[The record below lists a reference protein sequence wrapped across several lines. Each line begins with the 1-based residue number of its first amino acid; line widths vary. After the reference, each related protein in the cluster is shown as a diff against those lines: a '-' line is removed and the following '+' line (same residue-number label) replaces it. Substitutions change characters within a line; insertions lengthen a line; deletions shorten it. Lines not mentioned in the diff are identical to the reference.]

1 MLTIAETIEVGY
13 MSVPLAINAN
23 ARGNLFGPKLTA
35 PTSPLT
41 ILMATQAL
49 EWGSDG
55 GQDAEGLRNL
65 ANYTYWLC
73 GKYGLQAQ
81 YIIGLNNGGGTVV
94 PGGGFTRPTQI
105 DFEVD
110 STSFIPEGTTT
121 KQFPSSWIG
130 FDILFNRNAIAQNT
144 VVVTDNTYYSWDR
157 TTAFLTLLG
166 PAPANGAAQSTEI
179 FQFSPV

>member
-1 MLTIAETIEVGY
+1 MLTIAETIQVGY

-49 EWGSDG
+49 EWGNDG

-73 GKYGLQAQ
+73 GKYGLEAQ
-81 YIIGLNNGGGTVV
+81 YIIGLNNGGGSVI
-94 PGGGFTRPTQI
+94 PGGGFTIPSRLDFLVSVSSFLPTGT
-105 DFEVD
+105 
-110 STSFIPEGTTT
+110 TSFTFPAEWAGFNMDFIRGGVPQTTLVT
-121 KQFPSSWIG
+121 QSTYFSW
-130 FDILFNRNAIAQNT
+130 N
-144 VVVTDNTYYSWDR
+144 R
-157 TTAFLTLLG
+157 TTRLFTCS
-166 PAPANGAAQSTEI
+166 PALVGEELIAIIPT
-179 FQFSPV
+179 